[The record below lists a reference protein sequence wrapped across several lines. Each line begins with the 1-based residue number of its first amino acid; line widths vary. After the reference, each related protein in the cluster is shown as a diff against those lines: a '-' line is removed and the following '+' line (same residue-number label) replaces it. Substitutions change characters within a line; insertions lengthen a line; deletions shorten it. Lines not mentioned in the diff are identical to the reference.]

1 MRIFLTGYMGCGKST
16 IGRKVAA
23 LLGINF
29 IDLDKYIEE
38 RNFKSVPAIFAQDGE
53 EAFRLKERQ
62 ALQEVSQFEE
72 IVVGTGGGA
81 PCFFDNMQL
90 MNNAGIT
97 IYLAPDLETL
107 AFRLL
112 KSKTERPLIAG
123 KSREELQLFIQQ
135 ALENRS
141 PFYEQSKIIIRG
153 KNDVQPEEVLWLID
167 EYAAGNNTILS
178 Q

>member
-23 LLGINF
+23 LMGMNF

-38 RNFKSVPAIFAQDGE
+38 RNFKSVPDIFAQEGE
-53 EAFRLKERQ
+53 AAFREKERQ
-62 ALQEVSQFEE
+62 ALHEVAQFED

-81 PCFFDNMQL
+81 PCFFDNMQQ
-90 MNNAGIT
+90 MNDAGIT
-97 IYLAPDLETL
+97 IYLAPDNETL

-123 KSREELQLFIQQ
+123 KNKEELILFIET
-135 ALENRS
+135 ALEKRS
-141 PFYEQSKIIIRG
+141 PFYEQSKIVIRG
-153 KNDVQPEEVLWLID
+153 KNDVQPEEVLRLIQ
-167 EYAAGNNTILS
+167 ETIG
-178 Q
+178 

>member
-1 MRIFLTGYMGCGKST
+1 MRIFLTGYMGSGKST

-38 RNFKSVPAIFAQDGE
+38 RNFKSVPKIFEQEGE
-53 EAFRLKERQ
+53 AAFRLKERQ
-62 ALQEVSQFEE
+62 ALQEVAQFEE
-72 IVVGTGGGA
+72 VVVGTGGGA
-81 PCFFDNMQL
+81 PCFFDNMNL

-97 IYLAPDLETL
+97 IYLAPDNETL

-123 KSREELQLFIQQ
+123 KSPEELQIFIQQ
-135 ALENRS
+135 ALEKRA
-141 PFYEQSKIIIRG
+141 PFYEQSKIVIRG
-153 KNDVQPEEVLWLID
+153 KNDVQPEEVLRLIK
-167 EYAAGNNTILS
+167 EYLS
-178 Q
+178 

>member
-23 LLGINF
+23 LMGTNF

-38 RNFKSVPAIFAQDGE
+38 RNFKSVPDIFAQDGE
-53 EAFRLKERQ
+53 ASFRLKERQ
-62 ALQEVSQFEE
+62 ALQEVAEFEE
-72 IVVGTGGGA
+72 VVVGTGGGA

-90 MNNAGIT
+90 MNQAGIT
-97 IYLAPDLETL
+97 IYLAPDNETL
-107 AFRLL
+107 AYRLL

-123 KSREELQLFIQQ
+123 KSKEELLIFIRQ
-135 ALENRS
+135 ALEKRA

-153 KNDVQPEEVLWLID
+153 QNDVKPEEVLKLIQ
-167 EYAAGNNTILS
+167 EYS
-178 Q
+178 QKMSHR

>member
-23 LLGINF
+23 LMGVNF

-38 RNFKSVPAIFAQDGE
+38 RNFKSVPDIFAQEGE
-53 EAFRLKERQ
+53 ESFRIKESQ
-62 ALQEVSQFEE
+62 ALREVALFED

-81 PCFFDNMQL
+81 PCFHDNMKL
-90 MNNAGIT
+90 MNDAGIT
-97 IYLAPDLETL
+97 IYLAPEIETL

-123 KSREELQLFIQQ
+123 KSREELLQFIEQ
-135 ALENRS
+135 ALVKRA
-141 PFYEQSKIIIRG
+141 PYYEQSKIIIRG
-153 KNDVQPEEVLWLID
+153 VNDVKPEEVLKLIQ
-167 EYAAGNNTILS
+167 EYAAGEKK
-178 Q
+178 

>member
-23 LLGINF
+23 ILGINF

-38 RNFKSVPAIFAQDGE
+38 RNFKSVPAIFAQEGE

-62 ALQEVSQFEE
+62 ALMEVSQFEE

-81 PCFFDNMQL
+81 PCFFDNMKL
-90 MNNAGIT
+90 MNDSGIT
-97 IYLAPDLETL
+97 IYLAPDNETL

-123 KSREELQLFIQQ
+123 KSREELLLFIRQ
-135 ALENRS
+135 ALEKRS
-141 PFYEQSKIIIRG
+141 PFYEQSKIVIRG
-153 KNDVQPEEVLWLID
+153 QSDVQPEEVLKLIHD
-167 EYAAGNNTILS
+167 FLDSENEII
-178 Q
+178 

>member
-38 RNFKSVPAIFAQDGE
+38 RNFKSVPDIFAQDGE
-53 EAFRLKERQ
+53 ESFRLKERQ
-62 ALQEVSQFEE
+62 ALQEVAEFEE

-90 MNNAGIT
+90 MNQAGIT
-97 IYLAPDLETL
+97 IYLAPDNETL

-123 KSREELQLFIQQ
+123 KSREELLSFIQL
-135 ALENRS
+135 ALDKRA

-153 KNDVQPEEVLWLID
+153 QNDVKPEEVLNLIQ
-167 EYAAGNNTILS
+167 EYS
-178 Q
+178 QREKNL

>member
-23 LLGINF
+23 LMGMNF

-38 RNFKSVPAIFAQDGE
+38 RYFKSVSDIFAQEGE
-53 EAFRLKERQ
+53 EAFREKDLL

-72 IVVGTGGGA
+72 IVIGTGGGA
-81 PCFFDNMQL
+81 PCFFDNMKL
-90 MNNAGIT
+90 MNDAGIT
-97 IYLAPDLETL
+97 IYLAPDIETL
-107 AFRLL
+107 TCRLL

-123 KSREELQLFIQQ
+123 KSNEELRQFILH
-135 ALENRS
+135 ALEVRA

-153 KNDVQPEEVLWLID
+153 KNDIQPEEVFRLIN
-167 EYAAGNNTILS
+167 EYLKNIH
-178 Q
+178 